1 MKQNQMKNL
10 LAVMALAML
19 GTPVLAAQKDCENLA
34 HAKRFNAGF
43 QKQFLTVGKAMADHE
58 AQYAKRAQAIK
69 SRLVA
74 ARVWTPEEA
83 SQEVK
88 RLGFLDDDA
97 LDAQATRLEAQDDLK
112 VKMRALGDVEL
123 ATAYDKAAL
132 AASKCVMGYD
142 VIEKYHALESASSAA
157 WELLIG
163 KLAKVAGENN
173 VSID

>member
-1 MKQNQMKNL
+1 MKQNQVKSL
-10 LAVMALAML
+10 LAVMALAVSSV
-19 GTPVLAAQKDCENLA
+19 PALAAQKDCENPA

-43 QKQFLTVGKAMADHE
+43 QKQFQVVGKAMADHE
-58 AQYAKRAQAIK
+58 AQYAKRVQAIK

-74 ARVWTPEEA
+74 AHVWTLEEA
-83 SQEVK
+83 TQEVK

-123 ATAYDKAAL
+123 ATANDKVAL
-132 AASKCVMGYD
+132 AGSKCVMGYD
-142 VIEKYHALESASSAA
+142 VIEKFHVLEASSGAA

-163 KLAKVAGENN
+163 KLTKVAKEKN